1 MLQISA
7 VCVVHARWSG
17 RDAKISASRSRSRGL
32 PRRQP
37 GRTRDLAVATRTSMK
52 KADPERPSD
61 ARRVEYSLGLGRAL
75 LAVVALI
82 TTYAD
87 PTEPARYA
95 ELAYLLM
102 VTYLG
107 LALAALA
114 VVKKSSELSPAFG
127 VRHQLVDI
135 AFAAVITSVTQ
146 GPGTPF
152 FAFFIYVLVAAAY
165 RWGFRATLATAL
177 SVFVIIVLQS
187 LIVFGGQLT
196 GTFEL
201 DQVVMRAFYLMMI
214 AVVLGHLAEQEKHLR
229 REAVTAAAILGK
241 LHAEQGF
248 RGSLRTVLLHLLDHY
263 DWRQALIVIEEVST
277 GRLYAWEVMRTRD
290 GVSLD
295 LKEMADGDRAVH
307 FLPLPPEATALAIVP
322 GRRASRFAIAL
333 DRAGARVAADPS
345 VAGAFLNAHPCR
357 AFLCCAVD
365 LGDEWRG
372 RVILLD
378 PAEHLTD
385 EKNLRTLQGLVRQ
398 LAPALYSVYLLR
410 RLRSRASAIER
421 ARIAR
426 ELHDGVIQS
435 LIGLEMEVD
444 VLRRQGDGSQRPG
457 DLERI
462 QQVLRD
468 EAVNVRML
476 VDQIRPPESPPGRIV
491 DLLGAVVERFRRQ
504 TGVDTRFISDLE
516 DVRLPARV
524 CGELGRIVQEALV
537 NVQRHSGARSVLVR
551 FGIANGAWH
560 LLIDDNGRGFD
571 FTGRLAH
578 ADLDLRRIGPV
589 VIRERVRAL
598 GGELTITSTP
608 GRGAQLEIAI
618 PQHTNV

>member
-1 MLQISA
+1 
-7 VCVVHARWSG
+7 
-17 RDAKISASRSRSRGL
+17 
-32 PRRQP
+32 
-37 GRTRDLAVATRTSMK
+37 MK
-52 KADPERPSD
+52 KADFERLSG

-75 LAVVALI
+75 LATVALI
-82 TTYAD
+82 TTFAD

-95 ELAYLLM
+95 TLAYLLM

-114 VVKKSSELSPAFG
+114 VVNKSSELSPAFG

-177 SVFVIIVLQS
+177 GVFVIIVLQS
-187 LIVFGGQLT
+187 LIVFGGKLT

-201 DQVVMRAFYLMMI
+201 NQVIMRAFYLLMI
-214 AVVLGHLAEQEKHLR
+214 AVVLGHLAEEQKR
-229 REAVTAAAILGK
+229 VGREAVTAATILGK
-241 LHAEQGF
+241 VHAEQGF
-248 RGSLRTVLLHLLDHY
+248 RGSLRAVLIHLVGQY
-263 DWRQALIVIEEVST
+263 DWRQALIVVQEVST
-277 GRLYAWEVMRTRD
+277 GRLYAWQAGRTPE

-295 LKEMADGDRAVH
+295 LRELAEGDSAAH
-307 FLPLPPEATALAIVP
+307 LFPLQSEVSALAI
-322 GRRASRFAIAL
+322 GTDRRGSRFAIAL
-333 DRAGARVAADPS
+333 DRGGGRVAADRS
-345 VAGAFLNAHPCR
+345 AARAFLGAHPCR
-357 AFLCCAVD
+357 AVLCCALE

-372 RVILLD
+372 RFILLD
-378 PAEHLTD
+378 PAEGLVD
-385 EKNLRTLQGLVRQ
+385 ERNLRGLQGLVRQ

-462 QQVLRD
+462 QRVLRE

-504 TGVDTRFISDLE
+504 TGVDTRFVTDLE

-551 FGIANGAWH
+551 FGLANGAWQ

-571 FTGRLAH
+571 FTGRLVH
-578 ADLDLRRIGPV
+578 ADLDLRRLGPV
-589 VIRERVRAL
+589 VIKERVRAL

-608 GRGAQLEIAI
+608 GRGAQLEVAI
-618 PQHTNV
+618 PQHTHV